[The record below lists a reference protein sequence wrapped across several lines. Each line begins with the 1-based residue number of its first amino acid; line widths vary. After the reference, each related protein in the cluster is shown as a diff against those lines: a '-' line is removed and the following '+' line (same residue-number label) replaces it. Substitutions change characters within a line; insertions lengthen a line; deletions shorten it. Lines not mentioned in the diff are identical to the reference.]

1 MAMMC
6 LYLKKAYILNG
17 EVMLQFRSPFPEMKM
32 KKRKALAVDILL
44 KSVTYS
50 FALFGLLFILLLLIV
65 INMLKSPS
73 VMVQPVPNR
82 AVITLDLN
90 RSYPEIRSDD
100 LIAEFSD
107 EPSISFYDL
116 IKAVNVAALD
126 DRVMAIVAQVNNSH
140 FGLAQIQGLRQAIKD
155 FRAAGKKAY
164 LYSTGMG
171 SFGGGTDEYYLATAF
186 DEIWMQP
193 NTEIG
198 ITGLNIE
205 VPFLKGLLDKIGVI
219 AEFYARHEYKNA
231 AASLLYSG
239 FTAPYKKETEQMG
252 RSLFEQIVDDISSDR
267 GIDKKRLCK
276 LIDKAPVF
284 AEDGLN
290 EKLIDKIA
298 YRPELIEQALDEALG
313 QMIDMYDYASSIAEG
328 GKRLP
333 LVAFVTLD
341 GTIDS
346 GKSQSNPLRGDN
358 VTGAETFIQQLDEIA
373 MNKDVRAV
381 VLRINSPGGSYS
393 ASNEIWNALVQ
404 LRNKSD
410 LPIVVSMGDYAASG
424 GYFVALAGDMLLAE
438 PSTITGSI
446 GVLGGKV
453 AFSGLWDKLKVNWGE
468 VKFGANSGIL
478 SVNHKF
484 SAAERAV
491 FNKSL
496 DNVYHDFTTKVA
508 EARNIAPD
516 KMDKLARGRIW
527 TGKQAVENGLVDEL
541 GGISQAVA
549 WAKKL
554 SGLPPQSRFGIIYY
568 PKAKTFQEKIAEL
581 VGGGAKISV
590 NKAVKQMGLDI
601 ESVNMLQRLQY
612 ETVLP
617 LFKLNM

>member
-1 MAMMC
+1 
-6 LYLKKAYILNG
+6 
-17 EVMLQFRSPFPEMKM
+17 M

-205 VPFLKGLLDKIGVI
+205 VPFLKGLLDKIGVT

-267 GIDKKRLCK
+267 GIDKKRLRK

-298 YRPELIEQALDEALG
+298 YRPELIEQALDEARG

-453 AFSGLWDKLKVNWGE
+453 VFSGLWDKLKVNWGE